1 MILGRGAGTFYGQL
15 MLACV
20 EEPDHAPL
28 GVILAG
34 GRGSR
39 IGGDKALVELGGRPL
54 VEWVVEALRGAVD
67 EVCLV
72 AKPSTVLPAL
82 PGVTV
87 WREPVEPQHPLVG
100 IVTALAAAQGRA
112 VLVCAADMPF
122 VAVSTVR
129 ALGTFSTDGAPA
141 LIATNGDGLQP
152 LLGRYEPEAMALLE
166 PAVADVAAPLRAVVG
181 ALRPA
186 RFVVEDA
193 VELFNVNTPEDL
205 VRARA
210 ILTGEAGKRG
220 RSGR

>member
-1 MILGRGAGTFYGQL
+1 
-15 MLACV
+15 MLARV
-20 EEPDHAPL
+20 EDSDHSPV

-39 IGGDKALVELGGRPL
+39 IGGAKALVELSGRPL
-54 VEWVVEALRGAVD
+54 VLWAVEGLQGAVP

-72 AKPSTVLPAL
+72 AKPSTVLPPL

-100 IVTALAAAQGRA
+100 IVTALALARGRA

-122 VAVSTVR
+122 VAASTLR
-129 ALGTFSTDGAPA
+129 ALGERPTDGAPA
-141 LIATNGDGLQP
+141 LIASRDGLLQP
-152 LLGRYEPEAMALLE
+152 LLGRYEPSALALLE
-166 PAVADVAAPLRAVVG
+166 PAVADAVAPLRAVVG

-210 ILTGEAGKRG
+210 ILAGEGGRRG